1 MIFSIPGMSPA
12 MNADDLRLFLVVV
25 LVPRNQ
31 EMDFVKHEAKRIEDE
46 DKYDIPLDS
55 FLPAQY

>member
-1 MIFSIPGMSPA
+1 

-25 LVPRNQ
+25 LVLVI
-31 EMDFVKHEAKRIEDE
+31 EFVKHEAKRIEDE
-46 DKYDIPLDS
+46 DKYEYDIPPDS